1 MAADHR
7 TPAMRHV
14 VQRAYALVTPLGA
27 LVFYLFSSGDGA
39 PHPGLGQAL
48 GFAAGAFVCIA
59 TSDLL
64 PELQFH
70 RHDRAALSAA
80 LIGRHRPG
88 LEHRGSRRRTSRT
101 LDERVRVVR
110 RP

>member
-1 MAADHR
+1 
-7 TPAMRHV
+7 V
-14 VQRAYALVTPLGA
+14 VLFYAFSTRAGQPQE
-27 LVFYLFSSGDGA
+27 
-39 PHPGLGQAL
+39 GLGQAL

-80 LIGRHRPG
+80 LLAGIALAWGMVFFEDDGH
-88 LEHRGSRRRTSRT
+88 EHLPSPSHAVDHDHG
-101 LDERVRVVR
+101 
-110 RP
+110 